1 MHPQRQG
8 QEKRLTRGSDAGTA
22 FDAASPVRFA
32 RAARATCEKRRH
44 GMPRKTSPVLK
55 RLLALI
61 AVVVSV
67 SSGAISA
74 QAALVSGIL
83 TTPDGHP
90 ASDRQIHFE
99 NRVTGVLY
107 LVRTDPDGKFSAH
120 LPPGV
125 YDLRQE
131 RGPIIRAGIGVIG
144 ASGDLGK
151 VPEVDVSFWSHLFE
165 LEALGER
172 IANSPAPAT
181 ANLPG
186 GGVDTQPSAAP
197 SPAVPPR

>member
-1 MHPQRQG
+1 MLARHSMRHRPSDFPEQRAQ
-8 QEKRLTRGSDAGTA
+8 
-22 FDAASPVRFA
+22 PV
-32 RAARATCEKRRH
+32 KNRRH

-107 LVRTDPDGKFSAH
+107 LVRTDSDGKFSAH

-131 RGPIIRAGIGVIG
+131 RGPIIRAGIAVAE

-151 VPEVDVSFWSHLFE
+151 VPEPAGGFCFHPFE
-165 LEALGER
+165 FEALGER

-186 GGVDTQPSAAP
+186 GGVDIQPAAAP
-197 SPAVPPR
+197 SPAGPPR

>member
-1 MHPQRQG
+1 MPRHSTRHRRSDLPEQRAQ
-8 QEKRLTRGSDAGTA
+8 
-22 FDAASPVRFA
+22 PV
-32 RAARATCEKRRH
+32 KNRRP
-44 GMPRKTSPVLK
+44 GMPRKTNPVLK

-61 AVVVSV
+61 AMVVSV

-74 QAALVSGIL
+74 QAAQVSGIL

-90 ASDRQIHFE
+90 VSDRQIHFE

-131 RGPIIRAGIGVIG
+131 RGPIIRAGIGVDG
-144 ASGDLGK
+144 ASGDRWGAA
-151 VPEVDVSFWSHLFE
+151 V
-165 LEALGER
+165 EAVG
-172 IANSPAPAT
+172 
-181 ANLPG
+181 
-186 GGVDTQPSAAP
+186 
-197 SPAVPPR
+197 

>member
-1 MHPQRQG
+1 MQTRQSL
-8 QEKRLTRGSDAGTA
+8 QSVNSR
-22 FDAASPVRFA
+22 PH
-32 RAARATCEKRRH
+32 RA
-44 GMPRKTSPVLK
+44 PRKTALIIKVV
-55 RLLALI
+55 LALI
-61 AVVVSV
+61 AVGVSV

-107 LVRTDPDGKFSAH
+107 LVQTDSDGKFSTN

-131 RGPIIRAGIGVIG
+131 HGTTIRAGIEVTQ
-144 ASGDLGK
+144 ADADLGK
-151 VPEVDVSFWSHLFE
+151 VPEPVTGFWFNPFE
-165 LEALGER
+165 LQELGER
-172 IANSPAPAT
+172 IITSPAPST
-181 ANLPG
+181 ANLPDG
-186 GGVDTQPSAAP
+186 GAGTRPAAAS
-197 SPAVPPR
+197 SPAVAPR